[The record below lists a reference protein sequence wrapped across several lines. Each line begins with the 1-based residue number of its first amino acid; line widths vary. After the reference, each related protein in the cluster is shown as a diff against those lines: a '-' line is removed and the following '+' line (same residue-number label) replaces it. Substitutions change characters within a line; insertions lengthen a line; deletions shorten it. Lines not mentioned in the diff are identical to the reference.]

1 MKKLLSLVMII
12 TLVIAGLYAGGGK
25 ESTSEPVSAPAV
37 ESAGTVTSS
46 GNVKSAEVQENVK
59 YKDTV
64 IIGIANDVNNL
75 NPQGSNTD
83 ANMMVFYL
91 THERLVNIDPDT
103 GKVIPAL
110 ATDWTV
116 SEDG

>member
-1 MKKLLSLVMII
+1 MKKLLSLVLIMA
-12 TLVIAGLYAGGGK
+12 LVTMGLFAGGGK
-25 ESTSEPVSAPAV
+25 EETSAPAPV
-37 ESAGTVTSS
+37 PTESAGTVTSS
-46 GNVKSAEVQENVK
+46 GNVKSAEVK
-59 YKDTV
+59 ADATYKDTV

-75 NPQGSNTD
+75 DPQGSNTD

-110 ATDWTV
+110 ATVD
-116 SEDG
+116 SFC